1 MARDLRTG
9 VGTLPATET
18 FLLGGTLPARGHPL
32 SGKRGHRHRR
42 GLWLEGAVPF
52 PSLSDPRLCVRF
64 GLKDEGKYLSNPFE
78 RAYLRG

>member
-32 SGKRGHRHRR
+32 SGKRGHRHRS
-42 GLWLEGAVPF
+42 GLWLEGAEPF
-52 PSLSDPRLCVRF
+52 PSLGNPRLGFRF
-64 GLKDEGKYLSNPFE
+64 GLPDEGKHLLNPFK

>member
-32 SGKRGHRHRR
+32 SGERGHRT
-42 GLWLEGAVPF
+42 GEAPV
-52 PSLSDPRLCVRF
+52 
-64 GLKDEGKYLSNPFE
+64 
-78 RAYLRG
+78 